1 MNDLLNKRSSNFVIV
16 LNSPK
21 GRDFIEFYD
30 FFMNTLKAY
39 NSNFDFYSI
48 LHDSDI
54 KDNGELKTPHYHIVI
69 SFKNGF
75 RTRCRTILNLFTDIE
90 YLSCISI
97 QLCVN
102 LISSIRYLIHLD
114 NEKKFQYSRD
124 LISTNNNRMLSNY
137 LDGTTELENLNASE
151 LIYICKELEYSRMK
165 ILNYIGLNNFN
176 KYYKVID
183 LICNIGKGNT
193 YD

>member
-21 GRDFIEFYD
+21 DIDFIEFYD

-75 RTRCRTILNLFTDIE
+75 RTRCATILNLFDDDTR
-90 YLSCISI
+90 LCISI

-102 LISSIRYLIHLD
+102 LFSSIRYLIHLD
-114 NEKKFQYSRD
+114 NETKYQYSRD

-137 LDGTTELENLNASE
+137 LDGNTELENLSASE

-176 KYYKVID
+176 KYYKVIE

>member
-1 MNDLLNKRSSNFVIV
+1 MNDLLNKRSSNFVVV
-16 LNSPK
+16 LNAPK
-21 GRDFIEFYD
+21 DIEFID
-30 FFMNTLKAY
+30 FYELFMNTLKSY

-54 KDNGELKTPHYHIVI
+54 KDNGELKTLHYHIVI

-75 RTRCRTILNLFTDIE
+75 RTRCVTILNLFDDDTR
-90 YLSCISI
+90 LCISI

-102 LISSIRYLIHLD
+102 LTSSIRYLIHKD
-114 NEKKFQYSRD
+114 NETKFQYSRD
-124 LISTNNNRMLSNY
+124 LISTNNKRMLSNY
-137 LDGTTELENLNASE
+137 LEGSTELENLCASE
-151 LIYICKELEYSRMK
+151 LICICKDLEYRRMK
-165 ILNYIGLNNFN
+165 ILDYIGLNNFN

-183 LICNIGKGNT
+183 MICNIGKGSS

>member
-54 KDNGELKTPHYHIVI
+54 KDNGELKTLHYHIVI

-75 RTRCRTILNLFTDIE
+75 RTRCATILNLFDDDIR
-90 YLSCISI
+90 LCISI

-114 NEKKFQYSRD
+114 NETKFQYSRD

-137 LDGTTELENLNASE
+137 LEGNTELENLSSIE
-151 LIYICKELEYSRMK
+151 LINICKELEFSRMK

-176 KYYKVID
+176 KYYKVIE

>member
-1 MNDLLNKRSSNFVIV
+1 MNDLLNKRSSNFCIV
-16 LNSPK
+16 LNIPND
-21 GRDFIEFYD
+21 RDAIEFYD
-30 FFMNTLKAY
+30 FFIDTLKAY

-54 KDNGELKTPHYHIVI
+54 KDNGELKTLHYHIVI

-75 RTRCRTILNLFTDIE
+75 RTRCATILNLFDDDTR
-90 YLSCISI
+90 LCISI

-114 NEKKFQYSRD
+114 NETKFQYSRD
-124 LISTNNNRMLSNY
+124 LISTNNKRMLSNY
-137 LDGTTELENLNASE
+137 LEGNTELENLCASE
-151 LIYICKELEYSRMK
+151 LICICKDLEYRRMK
-165 ILNYIGLNNFN
+165 ILDYIGLNNFN

-183 LICNIGKGNT
+183 MICNIGKGSS

>member
-21 GRDFIEFYD
+21 DIDFIEFYD
-30 FFMNTLKAY
+30 FFMNTLKSY

-75 RTRCRTILNLFTDIE
+75 RTRCATILNLFDDDTR
-90 YLSCISI
+90 LCISI

-114 NEKKFQYSRD
+114 NETKFQYSRD

-137 LDGTTELENLNASE
+137 LDGNTELENLSASE

-176 KYYKVID
+176 KYYKVIE

>member
-21 GRDFIEFYD
+21 DRDSVEFYD

-54 KDNGELKTPHYHIVI
+54 KDNGELKTPHYHIVVT
-69 SFKNGF
+69 FKNGF
-75 RTRCRTILNLFTDIE
+75 RTRCATILNLFDADSR
-90 YLSCISI
+90 LCISI

-102 LISSIRYLIHLD
+102 LFSSIRYLIHLD
-114 NEKKFQYSRD
+114 NESKFQYSKD
-124 LISTNNNRMLSNY
+124 LISTNNKRMLSNY
-137 LDGTTELENLNASE
+137 LEGNTELENLSASE
-151 LIYICKELEYSRMK
+151 LISICKDLEYSRMK
-165 ILNYIGLNNFN
+165 ISDYIGLNNFN

-183 LICNIGKGNT
+183 MICNIGKGCS

>member
-16 LNSPK
+16 LNAPK
-21 GRDFIEFYD
+21 DSDFIEFYD

-48 LHDSDI
+48 FHDSDI

-75 RTRCRTILNLFTDIE
+75 RTRCATILNLFDTDTR
-90 YLSCISI
+90 LCISI

-102 LISSIRYLIHLD
+102 LISSIRYLIHFD
-114 NEKKFQYSRD
+114 NETKFQYSRD
-124 LISTNNNRMLSNY
+124 LILTNNKRMLSNY
-137 LDGTTELENLNASE
+137 LEGNTELENLSASE
-151 LIYICKELEYSRMK
+151 LISICKDLEYSRMK
-165 ILNYIGLNNFN
+165 ILDYIGLNNFN

-183 LICNIGKGNT
+183 MICNIGKGTT

>member
-16 LNSPK
+16 LNAPK
-21 GRDFIEFYD
+21 DRDFIEFYD

-39 NSNFDFYSI
+39 NSNFDYYSI

-54 KDNGELKTPHYHIVI
+54 KDDGELKTPHYHIVI

-75 RTRCRTILNLFTDIE
+75 RTRCATLLNLFDDDTR
-90 YLSCISI
+90 LCISI
-97 QLCVN
+97 QICVN

-114 NEKKFQYSRD
+114 NQTKFQYSKD
-124 LISTNNNRMLSNY
+124 LISTNNKRMLSNY
-137 LDGTTELENLNASE
+137 LEGTTELENLCASE
-151 LIYICKELEYSRMK
+151 LIRICKDFEYSRMK
-165 ILNYIGLNNFN
+165 ILDFIGLNNFN
-176 KYYKVID
+176 KYYKVIE

>member
-1 MNDLLNKRSSNFVIV
+1 MNDFLNKRSSNFVIV

-21 GRDFIEFYD
+21 DRDFIEFYE
-30 FFMNTLKAY
+30 FFVNTLKAY

-54 KDNGELKTPHYHIVI
+54 KENGELKTPHYHIVI

-75 RTRCRTILNLFTDIE
+75 RTRCATILNLFDNDIR
-90 YLSCISI
+90 LCISI

-102 LISSIRYLIHLD
+102 LVSSIRYLIHLD

-124 LISTNNNRMLSNY
+124 LISTNNKRMLSNY
-137 LDGTTELENLNASE
+137 LEGNTELENLCSIE
-151 LIYICKELEYSRMK
+151 LISICKDLEYRRMK
-165 ILNYIGLNNFN
+165 ILEYIGLNNFN

-183 LICNIGKGNT
+183 LICNIGKGSS

>member
-16 LNSPK
+16 LNAPK
-21 GRDFIEFYD
+21 DRDFTEFYD

-54 KDNGELKTPHYHIVI
+54 KDNGELKTLHYHIVI

-75 RTRCRTILNLFTDIE
+75 RTRCATILNLFDDDTR
-90 YLSCISI
+90 LCISI

-114 NEKKFQYSRD
+114 NETKFKYSRD

-137 LDGTTELENLNASE
+137 LEGNTELENLCASE
-151 LIYICKELEYSRMK
+151 LICICKELEYSRMK
-165 ILNYIGLNNFN
+165 ILDYIGLNNFN

-183 LICNIGKGNT
+183 MICNIGKGIS

>member
-1 MNDLLNKRSSNFVIV
+1 MNDLLNKRSSNFCIV
-16 LNSPK
+16 LNAPK
-21 GRDFIEFYD
+21 DKYFIEFYE
-30 FFMNTLKAY
+30 FFMNTIKSY
-39 NSNFDFYSI
+39 NSNFDYYSI

-54 KDNGELKTPHYHIVI
+54 KDNGESKTLHYHIVI

-75 RTRCRTILNLFTDIE
+75 RTRCSTLLNLFDDDTRF
-90 YLSCISI
+90 CISI

-102 LISSIRYLIHLD
+102 LFSSIRYLIHLD
-114 NEKKFQYSRD
+114 NETKFQYSKD

-137 LDGTTELENLNASE
+137 LDGNTELENLCASE
-151 LIYICKELEYSRMK
+151 LICICKDLEYSRMK

-183 LICNIGKGNT
+183 MVCNIGKGVS

>member
-16 LNSPK
+16 LNAPK
-21 GRDFIEFYD
+21 ERDFIEFYD
-30 FFMNTLKAY
+30 YFMNTLKAY

-75 RTRCRTILNLFTDIE
+75 RTRCATILNLFEDDTR
-90 YLSCISI
+90 LCISI

-102 LISSIRYLIHLD
+102 LFSSIRYLIHLD
-114 NEKKFQYSRD
+114 NETKFQYSKD
-124 LISTNNNRMLSNY
+124 LISTNNKRMLSNY
-137 LDGTTELENLNASE
+137 LEGNTELENLCASE
-151 LIYICKELEYSRMK
+151 LIWICKVLEYRRLA
-165 ILNYIGLNNFN
+165 ILDYIGLNNFN

>member
-16 LNSPK
+16 LNAPK
-21 GRDFIEFYD
+21 DRDFIEFYD
-30 FFMNTLKAY
+30 FFMNTLKSY

-75 RTRCRTILNLFTDIE
+75 RTRCSTILKLFDDDTR
-90 YLSCISI
+90 LCISI

-102 LISSIRYLIHLD
+102 LFSSIRYLIHLD
-114 NEKKFQYSRD
+114 NETKFQYSKD
-124 LISTNNNRMLSNY
+124 LISTNNKRMLSNY
-137 LDGTTELENLNASE
+137 LEGNTELENLSASE
-151 LIYICKELEYSRMK
+151 LISICKELEYRRMK
-165 ILNYIGLNNFN
+165 ILDYIGLNNFN

-183 LICNIGKGNT
+183 MICNIGKGSS

>member
-16 LNSPK
+16 LNAPK
-21 GRDFIEFYD
+21 DIEFTEFYD

-48 LHDSDI
+48 LHDSDK
-54 KDNGELKTPHYHIVI
+54 KDNGELKTLHYHIVI

-75 RTRCRTILNLFTDIE
+75 RTRCATILNLFTDIE
-90 YLSCISI
+90 YRSCISI

-114 NEKKFQYSRD
+114 NETKFQYSRD
-124 LISTNNNRMLSNY
+124 LITTNNTRMLSNY
-137 LDGTTELENLNASE
+137 LDGNTELENLCASK
-151 LIYICKELEYSRMK
+151 LIRICKDLEYRRMA
-165 ILNYIGLNNFN
+165 ILDYIGVNNFN

-183 LICNIGKGNT
+183 MICNIGKGISN
-193 YD
+193 D